1 MKRRV
6 IIVGGGAAGFFL
18 AANLRA
24 ENHDVLILEQSKQ
37 PLQKVR
43 LSGGGRCNLTHACF
57 EPRELVASYP
67 RGSKELLGVFTRF
80 QPADTMQWF
89 ESKGVALYT
98 DDEGC
103 IFPQSNSSLDV
114 VNTLLREAA
123 HNGVKVK
130 CGTTVTE
137 INKTAECF
145 DVRSNN
151 GVYRCDILVI
161 TTGSSRQM
169 WKALEHLGHRIVSPT
184 PSLFSFICYD
194 RRLQDL
200 SGTVFSNVE
209 ASIPQLK
216 IKQKGILLVTHQGL
230 SGPVIL
236 HVSAFGARE
245 LHALNY
251 SFDLH
256 LNWIATNRE
265 VTIDIL
271 LEEKRRNPAKHL
283 YSSNIKCITSQ
294 FWKNLLSSANIA
306 NCLWA
311 DTSKDVINK
320 IADNLTDTVLTITG
334 RNTLKEEF
342 VTAGGVDLKEIDFKT
357 MQSKLIP
364 NLFFAGE
371 TLNIDGITGGYNF
384 QACWSEAFIISR
396 ALACQ

>member
-1 MKRRV
+1 MQRKI

-24 ENHDVLILEQSKQ
+24 ENQDVLILEQSKQ

-57 EPRELVASYP
+57 EPRELVAAYP

-89 ESKGVALYT
+89 ENKGVALYA
-98 DDEGC
+98 DNEGC
-103 IFPQSNSSLDV
+103 VFPKSDSSLEV

-123 HNGVKVK
+123 RNGVRVK

-137 INKTAECF
+137 INKIIDGFEVKT
-145 DVRSNN
+145 NN
-151 GVYRCDILVI
+151 GVYCSDILVI

-169 WKALEHLGHRIVSPT
+169 WKALERLGHRIVPPT
-184 PSLFSFICYD
+184 PSLFSFVCRD
-194 RRLQDL
+194 KLLQEIA
-200 SGTVFSNVE
+200 GTVFADVE
-209 ASIPQLK
+209 ATIAPLK
-216 IKQKGILLVTHQGL
+216 IRQSGALLVTHQGL

-236 HVSAFGARE
+236 RVSAFGAKE

-256 LNWIATNRE
+256 MNWIASKHE
-265 VTIDIL
+265 DAVEMLAD
-271 LEEKRRNPAKHL
+271 EKRNNPAKHL
-283 YSSNIKCITSQ
+283 YSANIKCVTSQ
-294 FWKNLLSSANIA
+294 FWKNLLSSENIE
-306 NCLWA
+306 NSLWA
-311 DTSKDVINK
+311 DVSKDIINR
-320 IADNLTDTVLTITG
+320 IADKLTDTALKITG
-334 RNTLKEEF
+334 RNTRKEEF

-364 NLFFAGE
+364 KLYLAGE
-371 TLNIDGITGGYNF
+371 TLDIDGITGGFNF
-384 QACWSEAFIISR
+384 QACWSEAFIISQY
-396 ALACQ
+396 LN